1 MSLRTS
7 RSTAV
12 VLVTMA
18 TFTDIVAYSVCVPVL
33 PDLARRLGAG
43 PTAIG
48 LLFASFGVTLLAVA
62 VPLGSASD
70 RIGRRL
76 PLVAGLL
83 TLSAATV
90 VFAFARS
97 LPALIAAR
105 MIQGAADGATWVV
118 GFALVADLYGPD
130 ERGRVMGYVMSGT
143 SVAVVVGPTLGGWLY
158 QAGGLALPFL
168 VVSGA
173 AAVCAV
179 GFWLTQPGTVPA
191 AAAGPTV
198 WSVIRVPTVAV
209 CSAFVLL
216 TGATMAMLEPVL
228 PLFFNQRLGSSP
240 ADIGFLF
247 GGAAIASA
255 LAPFVYG
262 PLTDRWGGRA
272 LTPIGLLATALW
284 LPILAIVV
292 GFWTAFAAIVLVW
305 AAMALIL
312 TPSLAYMAD
321 VTAFAGKDA
330 YGIGFG
336 VYNTAWAVGIL
347 AGPALSGWLFAR
359 VGFGVLI
366 LSWSLALVVITL
378 GLVAI
383 DRTVRSSSVSHQS

>member
-1 MSLRTS
+1 MSLRTA

-12 VLVTMA
+12 ALVTMA

-90 VFAFARS
+90 VFAFAQS

-118 GFALVADLYGPD
+118 GFALVADLYGPE

-143 SVAVVVGPTLGGWLY
+143 SVAIVVGPSLGGWLY

-173 AAVCAV
+173 AAACAV
-179 GFWLTQPGTVPA
+179 GFWFMQPGTAPA
-191 AAAGPTV
+191 PTAGPTV

-247 GGAAIASA
+247 GGAAVASA
-255 LAPFVYG
+255 VAPFVYG
-262 PLTDRWGGRA
+262 PLTDRWGGRF
-272 LTPIGLLATALW
+272 LTPIGLLATSLCLPTLAL
-284 LPILAIVV
+284 VV

-312 TPSLAYMAD
+312 TPSLAYLAD
-321 VTAFAGKDA
+321 VTAIAGKDA
-330 YGIGFG
+330 YGIGYG

-359 VGFGVLI
+359 IGFDALI

-383 DRTVRSSSVSHQS
+383 DRAVRSSLSPKS